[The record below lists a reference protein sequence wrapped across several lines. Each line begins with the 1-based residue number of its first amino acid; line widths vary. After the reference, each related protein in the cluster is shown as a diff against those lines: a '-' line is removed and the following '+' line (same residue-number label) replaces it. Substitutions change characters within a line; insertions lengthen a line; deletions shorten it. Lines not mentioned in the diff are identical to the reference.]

1 MNYDLANDELIILLI
16 LTGILGFA
24 YVYYLYREAKKNS
37 DANVSKEDKESVGSI
52 FYLIAFYPFG
62 AVISTFLNPNIEFHN
77 SSIVGTFAVTLTCIG
92 ACTYMLAIRK
102 SKTAKRVKSEKCNYN
117 KRVWAYIL
125 LGVAYTFLVTSI
137 YLGVVGLFW
146 PVILSTIAFLL
157 LNSSRSRKKQQSS
170 AVVKPFK
177 NFCFI
182 STMQSIGGS
191 QQTTMS
197 KKIVKVEF
205 VQENVYEVAV
215 LNCDVINADS
225 TYGYD
230 LSSKKMQVVYKSDQV
245 VLLSCDNS
253 SVDHSQ
259 YALQIYYTNGDV
271 TSCELHTPTIK
282 IVYSN

>member
-117 KRVWAYIL
+117 KKAIVDNITGQNKPTTPKYIL
-125 LGVAYTFLVTSI
+125 VT
-137 YLGVVGLFW
+137 
-146 PVILSTIAFLL
+146 
-157 LNSSRSRKKQQSS
+157 
-170 AVVKPFK
+170 K
-177 NFCFI
+177 N
-182 STMQSIGGS
+182 
-191 QQTTMS
+191 
-197 KKIVKVEF
+197 V
-205 VQENVYEVAV
+205 
-215 LNCDVINADS
+215 
-225 TYGYD
+225 
-230 LSSKKMQVVYKSDQV
+230 
-245 VLLSCDNS
+245 
-253 SVDHSQ
+253 
-259 YALQIYYTNGDV
+259 
-271 TSCELHTPTIK
+271 
-282 IVYSN
+282 